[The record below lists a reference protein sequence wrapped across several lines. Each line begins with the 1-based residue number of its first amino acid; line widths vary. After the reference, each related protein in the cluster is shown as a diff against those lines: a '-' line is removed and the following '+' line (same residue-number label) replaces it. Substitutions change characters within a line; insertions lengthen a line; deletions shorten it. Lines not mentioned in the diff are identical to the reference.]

1 MTFTET
7 ILKGSYVIEPIPW
20 GDNRG
25 WFTRTYCKREFAQIG
40 HNSEWV
46 QMNHSFSSKQGTI
59 RGMHYQ
65 KHPHSEIK
73 MVRCIAG
80 AVIDVIVDLRND
92 SETFLMNFSV
102 ELSAEN
108 KKMIYIPAG
117 FAHGFQT
124 LTNNAELIYH
134 HAAYYTPEAEAGLWY
149 DDKVLNI
156 HWPLPLTEI
165 SERDTSHP
173 LIDQTFKGL

>member
-25 WFTRTYCKREFAQIG
+25 WFTRTYCKKEFAQIG

-102 ELSAEN
+102 ELSFISE
-108 KKMIYIPAG
+108 
-117 FAHGFQT
+117 
-124 LTNNAELIYH
+124 
-134 HAAYYTPEAEAGLWY
+134 AYYKFIESITAVNFHDVPEYRFAPYFYHWLWPG
-149 DDKVLNI
+149 I
-156 HWPLPLTEI
+156 CFF
-165 SERDTSHP
+165 RDPCSQASGKNHYFHVYWG
-173 LIDQTFKGL
+173 IK